1 MKRALLIGYG
11 AIGSLVLAQLAN
23 DRAIR
28 ITHVLER
35 STRRAALQRVLGDS
49 VTVIADPAELDSL
62 PVCALECAGHAA
74 VRDFVV
80 PLLVQGVDAA
90 VVSVGAL
97 ADAELAEALEAA
109 AMRGGSQL
117 TLVSGAIGGI
127 DAISSARVGGLDHV
141 RYTGRKPPLGW
152 QGTPAERAFDLAK
165 IAKPQVIFEGAA
177 REAARLYPKNANV
190 AATVALAGIG
200 LDRTQ
205 VQLVADPAVDRNH
218 HHVSLHGAFG
228 DMELSM
234 SGRPLPDNPKTS
246 SLAAYSAVRALR
258 NFGAL
263 VRF

>member
-1 MKRALLIGYG
+1 MKRALLIGCG
-11 AIGSLVLAQLAN
+11 AIGKLVLEKLAGE
-23 DRAIR
+23 RTLR

-35 STRRAALQRVLGDS
+35 STRRVELQRALGDS
-49 VTVIADPAELDSL
+49 VSVISDPAELDAL
-62 PVCALECAGHAA
+62 PDCALECAGHAA

-80 PLLVQGVDAA
+80 PLLAQGVDAA
-90 VVSVGAL
+90 VVSVGSL
-97 ADAELAEALEAA
+97 ADAGLAESLADA

-127 DAISSARVGGLDHV
+127 DAIASASVGGLDDV
-141 RYTGRKPPLGW
+141 RYTGRKPPPGW
-152 QGTPAERAFDLAK
+152 RGTPAERAFDLATL
-165 IAKPQVIFEGAA
+165 AAAQVIFEGTA

-205 VQLVADPAVDRNH
+205 VRLVADPTVERNH
-218 HHVSLHGAFG
+218 HHVSMHGAFG
-228 DMELSM
+228 EMALSM

-258 NFGAL
+258 NFGAS